1 MKDRDVIEQ
10 IQQGNDRV
18 LSELY
23 QHFTSVRKYV
33 LSNSGMIED
42 AEDVFAEAMVIFY
55 ERVRQGK
62 YEYTG
67 EGKIG
72 GFLYSTSKNLWLKRL
87 SRAKPQPVMT
97 TSESYSIGDD
107 PLEELT
113 RGVDQIIRD
122 IGEPCGSILVFFYF
136 EKLDMLTIAQKLG
149 YKNKEVAKV
158 KKRQCIKAIENSLP
172 ASTQNLLKEHLYEL
186 DQRRPGSH

>member
-1 MKDRDVIEQ
+1 MTDQHIIEQ

-23 QHFTSVRKYV
+23 QHFASVRKYV

-55 ERVRQGK
+55 ERVRSNR

-72 GFLYSTSKNLWLKRL
+72 GFLYATSKNLWMKRL

-97 TSESYSIGDD
+97 TSDSYQMGAD
-107 PLEELT
+107 PLEEIT
-113 RGVDQIIRD
+113 QGVDQIIRD
-122 IGEPCGSILVFFYF
+122 IGEPCGSILLFFYF
-136 EKLDMLTIAQKLG
+136 ERLDMLTIAQKLG
-149 YKNKEVAKV
+149 YKNKEVVKV
-158 KKRQCIKAIENSLP
+158 KKRQCIKAIESALP
-172 ASTQNLLKEHLYEL
+172 PATQNILKEHLYEL